1 MSFPSQSRQ
10 SMILCLVLSF
20 QAGWINTGGFLACHR
35 FVTHTTG
42 FATMFGVE
50 LASKNL
56 VTAAGMLSV
65 PLFFLCGSMISAFF
79 IDRNLHLPMR
89 EQRRPVDGRGPDFS
103 SVFFLMSLTLV
114 FICIAG
120 ILGEF
125 GKFGEPL
132 ALTRDYI
139 LLSLLCLTSGLQ
151 NALVTTAYGGVVRTT
166 HLTGLTTDL
175 GIGIVRVLFPQSEV
189 SKVNEKKAN
198 TLRMLIIL
206 HFILGSTGAGFLFMN
221 IEYGGFLI
229 PLGISASLFVLS
241 LIQLHPNSLK
251 EIT

>member
-10 SMILCLVLSF
+10 SMVLCLVLSF

-50 LASKNL
+50 LVSRNIA
-56 VTAAGMLSV
+56 TAIGMLSV
-65 PLFFLCGSMISAFF
+65 PLFFLCGAMISAFF
-79 IDRNLHLPMR
+79 IDRNLQFPSQDKN
-89 EQRRPVDGRGPDFS
+89 EDFEGRAPDFS
-103 SVFFLMSLTLV
+103 SVFFLMMLTLAIV
-114 FICIAG
+114 CAAG
-120 ILGEF
+120 LLGKF
-125 GKFGEPL
+125 GQFGEPL

-175 GIGIVRVLFPQSEV
+175 GIGIVRVLFPKSEM
-189 SKVNEKKAN
+189 KKNLEIKAN
-198 TLRMLIIL
+198 TLRLLIIG
-206 HFILGSTGAGFLFMN
+206 HFILGSTLAGFLFVMV
-221 IEYGGFLI
+221 EYAGFLI
-229 PLGISASLFVLS
+229 PLIISTSLFFMS
-241 LIQLHPNSLK
+241 LIQLRPRQLK
-251 EIT
+251 ETL